1 MRYRAPTSTDLHREI
16 ADRDAVIERQ
26 KRRIGILEDRCQ
38 TLALALRDALEEL
51 ESAADAMK
59 AGAR

>member
-1 MRYRAPTSTDLHREI
+1 MKYRAPTDRREI

-26 KRRIGILEDRCQ
+26 KRRIETLEDRCQ
-38 TLALALRDALEEL
+38 TLALALREAIEEL
-51 ESAADAMK
+51 EGAADAMK